1 MKQPQRLRRELSPV
15 SAARASVGAAVVL
28 KGLTAKVPRVELAVA
43 AELAAGT
50 PFAVVLAE
58 EKRGAETP
66 FAVARTEVE

>member
-15 SAARASVGAAVVL
+15 SAPQASAVVVAVL
-28 KGLTAKVPRVELAVA
+28 KAPAAELPRAELAVA
-43 AELAAGT
+43 EELAAGT

-58 EKRGAETP
+58 EKPGAETP